1 MNPTAGLLLLNYS
14 YGTTA
19 NNGNVV
25 SQQIQVGDSLDQTQT
40 YTYDKLNRLKTA
52 TETGAGRAGRRPTS
66 LRPLRQPGGD
76 GGPTPT
82 CP

>member
-1 MNPTAGLLLLNYS
+1 MLLNYS

-25 SQQIQVGDSLDQTQT
+25 SQQIQVGSSLDQTQS

-52 TETGAGRAGRRPTS
+52 AETGKR
-66 LRPLRQPGGD
+66 
-76 GGPTPT
+76 
-82 CP
+82 